1 MQAGD
6 VFRWNNF
13 PEPKYNTDDIK
24 PRWFVYLG
32 DTGKLRT
39 PVTFY
44 LLTATT
50 KLASIEPGGTKHGH
64 SVCRYHPNSSPFDLE
79 CIIDVDEG
87 PYPMVNPGTLP
98 SNPDIEAKGSLTEQQ
113 MRELYNKVLRSQHFS
128 RAVLRDVH
136 RSFNDAGI
144 TSLKMP

>member
-1 MQAGD
+1 MQSGD
-6 VFRWNNF
+6 IFRWSNF
-13 PEPKYNTDDIK
+13 PDPKYNTDDIK

-39 PVTFY
+39 PVIVY

-50 KLASIEPGGTKHGH
+50 NLASTEPGGVKHGH

-87 PYPMVNPGTLP
+87 AYTVDPGTLAG
-98 SNPDIEAKGSLTEQQ
+98 NPDIEIKGSLTEQQ
-113 MRELYNKVLRSQHFS
+113 MRELYNKLVRSQHYNKF
-128 RAVLRDVH
+128 VLRDIH

-144 TSLKMP
+144 SSLKMP